1 MSEGK
6 KMKDLIVLKSVPT
19 ITFAHIYT
27 TRDKYINHL
36 PKAVNFFELGY
47 IKEGNSITWQ
57 GGEEFR
63 SAPETISIQIRNDAV
78 DVESDG
84 LFEIHCVG
92 VRCEFDYFFPKQTIK
107 VANVNG
113 KNQKFMSLIDELIV
127 AQNLYPDNKN
137 KINALI
143 FSILAEFNKR
153 YEESLAG
160 EEKDSGEI
168 AYVNRIKRYVISNAH
183 KVIKLSEVAEA
194 LHISVSYL
202 CIVFKKIT
210 GESLV
215 TYINK
220 YKVNAIKNLII
231 NNNMTLKEASA
242 VVGIRDSAYASR
254 LFKKYENQNLR
265 EFKCTTIN
273 KP

>member
-1 MSEGK
+1 MR
-6 KMKDLIVLKSVPT
+6 DLIRIKSIPK

-27 TRDKYINHL
+27 TKEGYVNHL
-36 PKAVNFFELGY
+36 PKTENFFEISY
-47 IKEGNSITWQ
+47 IKEGNVLTNQ
-57 GGEEFR
+57 GDEKFR
-63 SAPETISIQIRNDAV
+63 STPGTISIQIRNDDV
-78 DVESDG
+78 DVEADG
-84 LFEIHCVG
+84 LLEIHCVG
-92 VRCEFDYFFPKQTIK
+92 IRCEIDYFFPKQTVKIS
-107 VANVNG
+107 NVDG
-113 KNQKFMSLIDELIV
+113 KNDKVMSMIDKLIV
-127 AQNLYPDNKN
+127 AQNLYPENQNKVCS
-137 KINALI
+137 LI
-143 FSILAEFNKR
+143 FSLLLEFTKR
-153 YEESLAG
+153 YKESSSG

-168 AYVNRIKRYVISNAH
+168 AYVNRIKKYVISNAH
-183 KVIKLSEVAEA
+183 KVIKLSEVAED

-231 NNNMTLKEASA
+231 NNSMTLKEASA
-242 VVGIRDSAYASR
+242 VVGIKDAAYASR

>member
-1 MSEGK
+1 
-6 KMKDLIVLKSVPT
+6 MKDLITLKSMPQIV
-19 ITFAHIYT
+19 FAHIYT
-27 TRDKYINHL
+27 TKDRYINHL
-36 PKAVNFFELGY
+36 PKAKDFFEIGY
-47 IKEGNSITWQ
+47 IKEGNSISWQ
-57 GGEEFR
+57 GGEEYR
-63 SAPETISIQIRNDAV
+63 STAETISLQIRNDDV
-78 DVESDG
+78 DVEANG
-84 LFEIHCVG
+84 LFETHSVG

-107 VANVNG
+107 IANTDG
-113 KNQKFMSLIDELIV
+113 KNQKIMSIIDELIV
-127 AQNLYPDNKN
+127 AHSLYPENHNKVCS
-137 KINALI
+137 LI
-143 FSILAEFNKR
+143 FSILSEFNKR
-153 YEESLAG
+153 YEESLLN

-168 AYVNRIKRYVISNAH
+168 AYVNRIKRYVVGNAH
-183 KVIKLSEVAEA
+183 KVIKLNEVAET

-220 YKVNAIKNLII
+220 YKINSIKNLII

-242 VVGIRDSAYASR
+242 VVGIKDAAYASR
-254 LFKKYENQNLR
+254 LFKKYENQSLR

>member
-1 MSEGK
+1 
-6 KMKDLIVLKSVPT
+6 MKDLITLKTVPQ
-19 ITFAHIYT
+19 ISFAHIYT
-27 TRDKYINHL
+27 TKDKYINHL
-36 PKAVNFFELGY
+36 PKTQNFFEIGY
-47 IKEGNSITWQ
+47 IKEGSSVVKQ
-57 GGEEFR
+57 GEEEIR
-63 SAPETISIQIRNDAV
+63 SNAETISLQIRNDDV
-78 DVESDG
+78 DVESTG

-107 VANVNG
+107 IANVDG
-113 KNQKFMSLIDELIV
+113 KNQKIMSMIDELIV
-127 AQNLYPDNKN
+127 AHSLCPEKNNKSCS
-137 KINALI
+137 LI
-143 FSILAEFNKR
+143 FAILAEFNKR
-153 YEESLAG
+153 YEESLLKK
-160 EEKDSGEI
+160 ENDSGEI
-168 AYVNRIKRYVISNAH
+168 AYVNRIKRYVVGNAH
-183 KVIKLSEVAEA
+183 KAIKLNEVAEA
-194 LHISVSYL
+194 LHISISYL

-242 VVGIRDSAYASR
+242 VVGIKDAAYASR
-254 LFKKYENQNLR
+254 LFKKYENQSLR

>member
-1 MSEGK
+1 
-6 KMKDLIVLKSVPT
+6 MKDLIQLKSVPT

-27 TRDKYINHL
+27 TKDKYINHL
-36 PKAVNFFELGY
+36 PKTKNFFEIGY
-47 IKEGNSITWQ
+47 VKEGSSFSKQ
-57 GGEEFR
+57 GKEEFR
-63 SAPETISIQIRNDAV
+63 SSSGTISIQIRNDDV
-78 DVESDG
+78 DIESDG

-92 VRCEFDYFFPKQTIK
+92 IRCEFDYFFPKQTIK
-107 VANVNG
+107 ISNVDG
-113 KNQKFMSLIDELIV
+113 KNEKIMAMIDELIV

-137 KINALI
+137 KINALV
-143 FSILAEFNKR
+143 FSLLLEFTKR

-168 AYVNRIKRYVISNAH
+168 AYVNRIKRYVINNAH